1 MDKVLVFDL
10 WGDYAHFKKHY
21 TTTSPLSFPFP
32 PRTTIAG
39 IVSAIIGL
47 DKEEYL
53 EHFDR
58 NFAWISL
65 KLLAPIK
72 KIRLGQNLI
81 NTKGLEYRLIKK
93 KNHEPRTPIRIEYI
107 KDPQYRIYFYHS
119 DQENIYRPLKEH
131 LEKHQSV
138 YTVSLGLSEL
148 LANFNLRGEY
158 PLHKT
163 FPSNLIEIDSVI
175 PSEEISGRIEFE
187 EGKEYFSTSIP
198 IEMRKGRVVTKYGN
212 VSYERNGQR
221 ILCRPDSCY
230 EAGNGERIIF
240 L

>member
-39 IVSAIIGL
+39 IISAIIGL

-53 EHFDR
+53 AHFDR
-58 NFAWISL
+58 DSAWISL

-81 NTKGLEYRLIKK
+81 DTKKGFSKIKQ
-93 KNHEPRTPIRIEYI
+93 RTQIRIEYI
-107 KDPQYRIYFYHS
+107 KDPKYRIYFYHF
-119 DQENIYRPLKEH
+119 DQENVYHPLREH
-131 LEKHQSV
+131 LEKHQSI

-148 LANFNLRGEY
+148 LANFNFVKEY

-163 FPSNLIEIDSVI
+163 SSSNLAEIDSVV
-175 PSEEISGRIEFE
+175 PSENISGRIKFE
-187 EGKEYFSTSIP
+187 EGKEYFLTNIP
-198 IEMRKGRVVTKYGN
+198 IEMQKGRVVTKYGN
-212 VSYERNGQR
+212 IGYERNGQR
-221 ILCRPDSCY
+221 ILCWPDSYY
-230 EAGNGERIIF
+230 EVGNGERIIF

>member
-1 MDKVLVFDL
+1 MDKVLIFDL

-32 PRTTIAG
+32 PRTTISG
-39 IVSAIIGL
+39 IISAIIGL

-53 EHFDR
+53 AYFNRDS
-58 NFAWISL
+58 AWISL

-81 NTKGLEYRLIKK
+81 DTKKGFSKIKQ
-93 KNHEPRTPIRIEYI
+93 RTQIRIEYI

-131 LEKHQSV
+131 LKKHQSV

-148 LANFNLRGEY
+148 LANFNLVGEY
-158 PLHKT
+158 SLHKT
-163 FPSNLIEIDSVI
+163 SPSNLIEIDSIV
-175 PSEEISGRIEFE
+175 PSENISGRIEFE
-187 EGKEYFSTSIP
+187 EGKEYFSTNIP
-198 IEMRKGRVVTKYGN
+198 IEMQKGRVVTKYGN
-212 VSYERNGQR
+212 ISYERNGQK
-221 ILCRPDSCY
+221 ILCQPDFYY
-230 EAGNGERIIF
+230 EVGNGERIIF